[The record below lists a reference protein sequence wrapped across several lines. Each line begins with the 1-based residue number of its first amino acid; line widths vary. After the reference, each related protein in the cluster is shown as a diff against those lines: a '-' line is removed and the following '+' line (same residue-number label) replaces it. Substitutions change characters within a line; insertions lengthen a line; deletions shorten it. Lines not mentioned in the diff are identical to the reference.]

1 MAAKATLA
9 CLLFQALAGFE
20 LGIKRA
26 AKRLCQRPNVLAVLR
41 QLYITS
47 IIHIVCLNLSASDI
61 TVSSTLIRELMNK
74 VDQLNKTVVELQ
86 ENNTALAD
94 KSTAL
99 ADKVNKI
106 EGTILAPVSNS
117 KLAFSNVV
125 EFRGLMTSQ
134 T

>member
-1 MAAKATLA
+1 MAEKATLV
-9 CLLFQALAGFE
+9 CLLFQVLVGFK
-20 LGIKRA
+20 LDIKCT
-26 AKRLCQRPNVLAVLR
+26 AKRLCKRTNVFAVPG

-47 IIHIVCLNLSASDI
+47 IINIVCLNLSPSDI

-86 ENNTALAD
+86 ENNTYLAD

-106 EGTILAPVSNS
+106 EGTILAHVSDS

-125 EFRGLMTSQ
+125 EFWGLMTSQ

>member
-1 MAAKATLA
+1 MAEKTTLA
-9 CLLFQALAGFE
+9 CLLCQALVGFE
-20 LGIKRA
+20 LGIKCA
-26 AKRLCQRPNVLAVLR
+26 TKMLFKRPNVLAVPG

-106 EGTILAPVSNS
+106 EGTILAHVSDS

-125 EFRGLMTSQ
+125 EFWGVMTSQ